1 MQTTSQNDSMNMDF
15 FQVGGYNNIS
25 GITNASAGLVM
36 GNGKGV
42 QGKKLSQLAL
52 QGTGGSTFTRLIF
65 KKYGT
70 AFRQAKEM
78 TGLSTSQIDDLYVD
92 FQLDGKRD
100 VTKFPDWA
108 LEKSG
113 KKNVFKEQIIA
124 DVEEMSNLPEP
135 EVVDLEPKSKM
146 GTMKYLYIALG
157 VLAVVGV
164 TVLVVKRK

>member
-1 MQTTSQNDSMNMDF
+1 MQTTSQNDSMSMDF
-15 FQVGGYNNIS
+15 FQVGGYKNIA
-25 GITNASAGLVM
+25 GASAGLLA
-36 GNGKGV
+36 GGGSGV
-42 QGKKLSQLAL
+42 DSSKKLSELAL
-52 QGTGGSTFTRLIF
+52 KGTGGSPFTRLVF

-78 TGLSTSQIDDLYVD
+78 TGLSTNQIDELYRD
-92 FQLDGKRD
+92 FQLDGNRD

-108 LEKSG
+108 LDNSG

-124 DVEEMSNLPEP
+124 DVEEMANIPEP
-135 EVVDLEPKSKM
+135 EMVMVEPKGKM
-146 GTMKYLYIALG
+146 GTMQYLYIALG